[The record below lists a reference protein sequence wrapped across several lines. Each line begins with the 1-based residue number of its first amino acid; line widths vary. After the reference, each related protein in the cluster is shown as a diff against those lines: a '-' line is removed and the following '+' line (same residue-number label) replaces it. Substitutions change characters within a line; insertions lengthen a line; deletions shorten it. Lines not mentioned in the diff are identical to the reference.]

1 MLIPLFFSWMMA
13 LAAFTSPLVNEA
25 DAVNKDRLL
34 QLVNQVRKKGCQCGN
49 KWYGPVPALSWNAQL
64 EKAASA
70 HSLDMSKNKFLSHT
84 SSSGANAGERIKKAG
99 YAWKSYGENIA
110 AGYPN
115 EKSVIEGG
123 LKSPGHC
130 SNLMSRLYR
139 EMGVGRAGL
148 YWTQDFGSR

>member
-70 HSLDMSKNKFLSHT
+70 HSLDMSKNKFFKPYIVFRCQC
-84 SSSGANAGERIKKAG
+84 GRKDQ
-99 YAWKSYGENIA
+99 KSRLCL
-110 AGYPN
+110 
-115 EKSVIEGG
+115 EK
-123 LKSPGHC
+123 LRRKHC
-130 SNLMSRLYR
+130 SRLS
-139 EMGVGRAGL
+139 
-148 YWTQDFGSR
+148 Q